1 MQVPQHPNSRGLP
14 MSLRKLLA
22 VAVLAG
28 LVGTTA
34 ACADITAPQQQSQQ
48 TGFCAISG
56 SGQTCIN

>member
-1 MQVPQHPNSRGLP
+1 

-28 LVGTTA
+28 LIGTTT
-34 ACADITAPQQQSQQ
+34 ACADITAPQQQNQQ

-56 SGQTCIN
+56 SGQTCTN

>member
-1 MQVPQHPNSRGLP
+1 

-22 VAVLAG
+22 VAVIAG
-28 LVGTTA
+28 LIGTAT

-56 SGQTCIN
+56 SGQTCNN